1 MALMD
6 KMMESFIGR
15 MSLEKKQEMMLKMMP
30 MMMKDVNMAET
41 MLKMVPE
48 MLDNISLLDIF
59 NVLKKVFPHL
69 LKGIESVAELIARWD
84 ELLPKMMKKMPA
96 LMEKMMPIM
105 EVVMPMM
112 MDKML
117 AVMMTDEH
125 KNNFEEMPKRMMPKM
140 MANENLQK
148 QMPEMM
154 SMVIPHCL
162 REMLPYME
170 ASKKEEFVATMNKII
185 IDGNKTK
192 LKKGES

>member
-41 MLKMVPE
+41 MLKMVPV
-48 MLDNISLLDIF
+48 MLDNISLQDVF

-69 LKGIESVAELIARWD
+69 LKGIDSVAELMAKWD
-84 ELLPKMMKKMPA
+84 ELLPKMKKKMPSHI
-96 LMEKMMPIM
+96 EKMMPIM

-117 AVMMTDEH
+117 SVMMTDEH
-125 KNNFEEMPKRMMPKM
+125 KNHFEEMPKRMMPKM

-148 QMPEMM
+148 LMPEMM
-154 SMVIPHCL
+154 SMVMPHCL
-162 REMLPYME
+162 KEMLPYME
-170 ASKKEEFVATMNKII
+170 ASKKEEFVVTMNNILNVT
-185 IDGNKTK
+185 NKT
-192 LKKGES
+192 EPN

>member
-41 MLKMVPE
+41 MLKMVPV
-48 MLDNISLLDIF
+48 MLDNISLQNVF

-69 LKGIESVAELIARWD
+69 LKGIESVAELLTRWD
-84 ELLPKMMKKMPA
+84 ELLPKMMKKIPSH
-96 LMEKMMPIM
+96 MEKMMPIM
-105 EVVMPMM
+105 EVIMPMM

-117 AVMMTDEH
+117 SVMMTDEH
-125 KNNFEEMPKRMMPKM
+125 KNKFEEMPKRMIPKM

-154 SMVIPHCL
+154 SMVIPHCVK
-162 REMLPYME
+162 EILPYME
-170 ASKKEEFVATMNKII
+170 ASKKEEFITTMNII
-185 IDGNKTK
+185 FIEGNKNK
-192 LKKGES
+192 

>member
-41 MLKMVPE
+41 MVKMVPA
-48 MLDNISLLDIF
+48 MLDNISLLDVF

-69 LKGIESVAELIARWD
+69 LKGIDSVAELIARWD
-84 ELLPKMMKKMPA
+84 ELLPKIMKKMPA
-96 LMEKMMPIM
+96 LIDKMMPIM

-117 AVMMTDEH
+117 LVMMTDEH
-125 KNNFEEMPKRMMPKM
+125 KYHFDEMPKRMMPKM

-148 QMPEMM
+148 LMPEMM

-162 REMLPYME
+162 KEMLPYME
-170 ASKKEEFVATMNKII
+170 ASKKEEFVAAMNNILTEENKIEQ
-185 IDGNKTK
+185 N
-192 LKKGES
+192 

>member
-6 KMMESFIGR
+6 KIMESFIGR

-41 MLKMVPE
+41 MIKMAPV

-59 NVLKKVFPHL
+59 NVLKKAFPHL
-69 LKGIESVAELIARWD
+69 LKGIESVAELMAKWD
-84 ELLPKMMKKMPA
+84 ELLPKMMKKMPSRI
-96 LMEKMMPIM
+96 EKIMPVM

-117 AVMMTDEH
+117 SIMMTEEL
-125 KNNFEEMPKRMMPKM
+125 KNHCEEMPKRMIPQM
-140 MANENLQK
+140 MANKNLQK
-148 QMPEMM
+148 LMPEMM
-154 SMVIPHCL
+154 SMVMPHCL

-170 ASKKEEFVATMNKII
+170 VTQKEEFVATMNEIL
-185 IDGNKTK
+185 NKENETIQN
-192 LKKGES
+192 